1 MKQNNSMEQLLSL
14 ALQDAVERTQPALQ
28 NEAEW
33 TATGMKSHTFTSAFE
48 KRMNHLCAQ
57 EKRRVWFERHQ
68 KGLRN
73 AVAGMAVLLC
83 VGGVTIASV
92 DAIRTPLLQYFL
104 KIGDSSSQYIPSL
117 VINLPVSDQMAVYY
131 PTYIPEGCVVVD
143 VIERDTRYSVTYQ
156 SEEGITF
163 VLYFD
168 LENSA
173 ISFNTENSVVEEIEI
188 KGVPAVVSMQDNQT
202 IVIWQGEGFSYTIAG
217 NLGKEEC
224 IRILESTRVG
234 N

>member
-1 MKQNNSMEQLLSL
+1 MKQNNSMEQLLAL

-28 NEAEW
+28 NETEW
-33 TATGMKSHTFTSAFE
+33 AAAGMESHTFATAFE
-48 KRMNHLCAQ
+48 KRMKHLCAQ

-104 KIGDSSSQYIPSL
+104 KIGDVSSQYIPSS
-117 VINLPVSDQMAVYY
+117 VIHLPVSDQMAVYY

-143 VIERDTRYSVTYQ
+143 VIEYDTRYSVTYQ
-156 SEEGITF
+156 KENSGSF
-163 VLYFD
+163 VLNFD
-168 LENSA
+168 LKNIA
-173 ISFNTENSVVEEIEI
+173 QSFDTENSVVEEIEI
-188 KGVPAVVSMQDNQT
+188 QGIPAVVSTRDDQT
-202 IVIWQGEGFSYTIAG
+202 IVIWQGDGFSYSIAG
-217 NLGKEEC
+217 NLEKEEC

-234 N
+234 D